1 MGGSCHY
8 LSKITS
14 TSTQANHTCNQL
26 HSNRSNLMQIR
37 NTIELF
43 YAAHVLTKNNL
54 SALMIEIDPNFLT
67 GNEIVFDENK
77 NQTISFY
84 CVEKRLAEILIDD
97 QQRMKEKF
105 RQEHVRYYKLK
116 QQILDELNSADLRVS
131 RRSKNIKQSDENQRQ
146 FLAVEKYEYDDLNL
160 DNASDNFQQ
169 LEDIQRICD
178 QIDWNVRNNDS
189 TIYILTISFASN
201 ETVCSF
207 NNVEPDLKYK
217 HVCEYG

>member
-67 GNEIVFDENK
+67 GNEIVLTK
-77 NQTISFY
+77 T
-84 CVEKRLAEILIDD
+84 KT
-97 QQRMKEKF
+97 K
-105 RQEHVRYYKLK
+105 
-116 QQILDELNSADLRVS
+116 
-131 RRSKNIKQSDENQRQ
+131 Q
-146 FLAVEKYEYDDLNL
+146 FLFTA
-160 DNASDNFQQ
+160 
-169 LEDIQRICD
+169 
-178 QIDWNVRNNDS
+178 
-189 TIYILTISFASN
+189 
-201 ETVCSF
+201 
-207 NNVEPDLKYK
+207 
-217 HVCEYG
+217 